1 MTTVAI
7 TLPDE
12 LSEFV
17 AESVAAGEFFGP
29 SELISSALYSY
40 RDQTELNRMK
50 LERLRKDIAVGF
62 EQAARGEFAEFDAE
76 SIIAEC
82 KRELVAAEPR

>member
-17 AESVAAGEFFGP
+17 AQTVATGDYFGP
-29 SELISSALYSY
+29 SDLISSALYSY
-40 RDQTELNRMK
+40 RDQIELNRMK
-50 LERLRKDIAVGF
+50 LERLRKDIADGL

-82 KRELVAAEPR
+82 KRKMAAAESH